1 MVNSGHSSATFPSA
15 DNCVNAVL
23 DKNIKKY
30 GGNFFEN
37 SLRKVSLL
45 LDCRLCTDMLRNIS
59 IRQASQN
66 LFITAQPTRKSDNPI
81 PISFSKRENFDGTQ
95 KFNLRPVCTGDG
107 SSFYLESAKIPGYFL
122 QVIENEELAVFSN
135 NFQTWSYKEKN

>member
-1 MVNSGHSSATFPSA
+1 
-15 DNCVNAVL
+15 
-23 DKNIKKY
+23 
-30 GGNFFEN
+30 
-37 SLRKVSLL
+37 
-45 LDCRLCTDMLRNIS
+45 MLRNIS
-59 IRQASQN
+59 IRQVSQN

-107 SSFYLESAKIPGYFL
+107 SSFYLESAKIPGHFL

-135 NFQTWSYKEKN
+135 NFQTWSYKEKDSD